1 MSQVEFH
8 LEEQIEDIK
17 VPLPFTMLFT
27 TAILLLPI
35 AAPLISAFTLHSNNI
50 TNGIFKAYH
59 DAAGNEV
66 HEILTLDAINADAQA
81 AVASGVAVA
90 SRSLGKNPHVSRF
103 DPARRSWC
111 GCGLNMDHSDCDSAV
126 EELKKQIRSH
136 NGRIFVPIGQAYY
149 SIWGNVVAFVC
160 SPGSNSA
167 ITGISESALTYGLS
181 FLTDHCGRYVPG
193 TYIEGAIN
201 VASELEGYMEVNGG
215 VDFCAKSTSSGSWNC
230 GH

>member
-1 MSQVEFH
+1 
-8 LEEQIEDIK
+8 
-17 VPLPFTMLFT
+17 MLFT

-35 AAPLISAFTLHSNNI
+35 AAPLISAFSLHSKNI

-59 DAAGNEV
+59 DKTGNEV
-66 HEILTLDAINADAQA
+66 HEILTLDGINKDAQA

-90 SRSLGKNPHVSRF
+90 TRSLDKNPHVARF
-103 DPARRSWC
+103 DTARRSWC
-111 GCGLNMDHSDCDSAV
+111 GCGLNMDHSDCDNAV
-126 EELKKQIRSH
+126 ELLKRQIRAH
-136 NGRIFVPIGQAYY
+136 NGQIFVPIGQAYY
-149 SIWGNVVAFVC
+149 SIYGNVVAFVC

-167 ITGISESALTYGLS
+167 ITGITESSFTWALG

-201 VASELEGYMEVNGG
+201 VAGELEGYMEVNGG
-215 VDFCAKSTSSGSWNC
+215 VDFCAKSTSSSSWNC